1 MKILVSDSIST
12 EGLNILE
19 EHAEVDFKPKI
30 TPEQLLEEIGVYDA
44 LVVRSRTKVTPTVID
59 AAKNL
64 KVIGRAGVGVD
75 NIDIDRATEKGI
87 VVLNAPE
94 GNTISA
100 AEHSIA
106 LLTSM
111 ARNIAQASFSLK
123 QGEWKRSEYMGVE
136 LTGKVLGIVG
146 IGRIGSEVARRA
158 RGMRMKIIGYDPYI
172 SAEQAEKINIEIVPL
187 EELLALADFITL
199 HLPLSSSTHHIIGA
213 KEMSMMKPDARIV
226 NCARGGLIDEEALYT
241 ALQEGKIAGAAID
254 VFEKEPPVGCGLLEL
269 DNVIVTPHLGA
280 STREAQTNVA
290 LQVAEQ
296 VVKALQGEPIVA
308 AVNVPTLLPETRAA
322 LEPYLPL
329 MRVLGNLYLQ
339 LFGGNVQEIELT
351 YSGEIAS
358 LQLSHLTISCLIGFL
373 RPIIGDGVNWV
384 NAPYIARARGITVRE
399 ISTTEVKNY
408 SSLVTLSARSGDEE
422 HHISGTL
429 LNNDI
434 RIVRVDDY
442 HIEIV
447 PAKYTLITT
456 HSDQPGVVGRIGT
469 LLGDEQVNIASMQL
483 GRKKAGG
490 EAMMILQVDH
500 EMSQEALDKV
510 RALDIIS
517 TARFVVLHNNDL
529 SSQ

>member
-1 MKILVSDSIST
+1 MKILVSDSISA
-12 EGLNILE
+12 EGLDILK
-19 EHAEVDFKPKI
+19 EHAGVDFKPKI
-30 TPEQLLEEIGVYDA
+30 TPEQLLEEIGEYDA
-44 LVVRSRTKVTPTVID
+44 LVVRSRTKVTAAVIE
-59 AAKNL
+59 AANNL

-75 NIDIDRATEKGI
+75 NIDLEKATEKGI

-106 LLTSM
+106 LLTSL
-111 ARNIAQASFSLK
+111 ARNIAQASCSLK
-123 QGEWKRSEYMGVE
+123 KGEWKRSEYTGVE
-136 LTGKVLGIVG
+136 LTGKVLGIIGV
-146 IGRIGSEVARRA
+146 GRIGGEVARRA
-158 RGMRMKIIGYDPYI
+158 RGMRMKIIGYDPYL
-172 SAEQAEKINIEIVPL
+172 SAEQAEKIHIEMVPL
-187 EELLALADFITL
+187 EELLARADFITL
-199 HLPLSSSTHHIIGA
+199 HLPLSSSTRHLIGA
-213 KEMSMMKPDARIV
+213 EEIALMKPDARII
-226 NCARGGLIDEEALYT
+226 NCARGGLIDEEALCT
-241 ALQEGKIAGAAID
+241 ALREGKIAGAAID

-296 VVKALQGEPIVA
+296 VVKALQGEPIVS
-308 AVNVPTLLPETRAA
+308 AVNLPTMLPETRAA
-322 LEPYLPL
+322 VEPYLPL
-329 MRVLGNLYLQ
+329 MRVLGNLYMQ
-339 LFGGNVQEIELT
+339 LFGGNVHEIELT

-384 NAPYIARARGITVRE
+384 NAPYIARVRGITVRE

-408 SSLVTLSARSGDEE
+408 SSLVTLSARSGDEV
-422 HHISGTL
+422 HYISGTL

-442 HIEIV
+442 RIEIV
-447 PAKYTLITT
+447 PAKYMLITT
-456 HSDQPGVVGRIGT
+456 HHDQPGVVGRIGT

-490 EAMMILQVDH
+490 EALMVLQVDN
-500 EMSQEALDKV
+500 EMSPGALEKV

-517 TARFVVLHNNDL
+517 TARFAVLQNSDF
-529 SSQ
+529 SV